1 MAPEVV
7 SLSLSFILSPSLLP
21 PSLSPSSQFSCEW
34 PQENSDPQPR
44 AVLPLSYSFAP
55 PSCSPPSTAAACL
68 WGFMQRACVVCRR
81 WLKRLH
87 GMNSLHLYRKCDS
100 LCAGGMATG
109 SDRLHKRPLFL
120 LGVISTGDPGG
131 LTWAGRDRISG
142 TDARWLIY
150 SLPGP
155 RGLQRAGLLPPPH
168 HFPVLTQA
176 DDTDSVLWSHV
187 CKSNLTFKHFHSHQ
201 PWPPF
206 SFSLTHTNTP
216 ENSGYCRFLMH
227 LVNFLISSDCIG
239 WFKTN
244 ICPVKSNNLR
254 SWMQKMF
261 VNFPFFSLT

>member
-21 PSLSPSSQFSCEW
+21 PSLSASSQFSCER

-155 RGLQRAGLLPPPH
+155 RGLQRAGLPPP
-168 HFPVLTQA
+168 P
-176 DDTDSVLWSHV
+176 
-187 CKSNLTFKHFHSHQ
+187 
-201 PWPPF
+201 
-206 SFSLTHTNTP
+206 SLSCAHT
-216 ENSGYCRFLMH
+216 SRRHRLCS
-227 LVNFLISSDCIG
+227 LVPRLQEQFD
-239 WFKTN
+239 F
-244 ICPVKSNNLR
+244 
-254 SWMQKMF
+254 
-261 VNFPFFSLT
+261 